1 MLLLLLLFVFVVV
14 SETLLLLL
22 LLLFILIIVE
32 SATLAIFLYNMCVC
46 VCTVRQCS
54 IQSFYL
60 NKDKLN
66 WVTGTDN
73 FLIYSLLYIYLYPTG
88 VVYFTSYIIVIFSN
102 IYIFCYYYLL
112 HATCQHTHH
121 ATKAGRKREN
131 IPR

>member
-32 SATLAIFLYNMCVC
+32 SATLAIFLYNMCVLVC
-46 VCTVRQCS
+46 VYVCVRVCVRIVRQCS

-66 WVTGTDN
+66 WVTGTDS

-102 IYIFCYYYLL
+102 IYIFCYYYYLL
-112 HATCQHTHH
+112 HHT
-121 ATKAGRKREN
+121 AQ
-131 IPR
+131 